1 MTRPTPPSGPSTV
14 NADPT
19 TVNAD
24 PATVNADPAA
34 GSRASDNDVKRD
46 NAVISHPDPAIA
58 AVETAADEA
67 VEPTPSLV
75 RRVLG
80 SSSIWTFGILG
91 VFVLVFS
98 IVEPEKFPTAFN
110 TNNILA
116 NAAIL
121 LVIAVGMTFVIITSG
136 IDLSVGSV
144 LVLSAVISVKAMD
157 AVGESGTSVILVGL
171 AAALAVG
178 IVAGVVNGALVAYAK
193 VPALI
198 VTLGSLGAG
207 LGLARILSGGI
218 DLRTAALTDIGYG
231 EVFGIKYL
239 VLIAIGVVVIG
250 AFVLHLTRFGRYT
263 YAIGSNDEAAR
274 RSGVNVRLHLV
285 KVYALSGVLAG
296 LAGFLSLAKFGTT
309 GIGGHSADN
318 LNAIAAVVLG
328 GTSLFGGIGTII
340 GTVIGVFIP
349 AVLENGF
356 VILGIQPFWQQVAV
370 GVVLV
375 AAVWFDQ
382 YKRRSKNRS

>member
-1 MTRPTPPSGPSTV
+1 MTRPTTPGTE
-14 NADPT
+14 
-19 TVNAD
+19 
-24 PATVNADPAA
+24 PAA
-34 GSRASDNDVKRD
+34 TAQSD
-46 NAVISHPDPAIA
+46 NAVISHADPTVA
-58 AVETAADEA
+58 AAERAADEV
-67 VEPTPSLV
+67 VERPPSLLGK
-75 RRVLG
+75 VLG
-80 SSSIWTFGILG
+80 SSSIWTAGILA
-91 VFVLVFS
+91 VFLVVFS
-98 IVEPEKFPTAFN
+98 ILEPDTFPTSFN
-110 TNNILA
+110 AGNVLA

-144 LVLSAVISVKAMD
+144 LVLAAVCSVKAMEK
-157 AVGESGTSVILVGL
+157 VGESGTAVILAGL
-171 AAALAVG
+171 GAAVALG
-178 IVAGVVNGALVAYAK
+178 LVAGVVNGALVAFAR

-198 VTLGSLGAG
+198 VTLGTLGAG

-218 DLRTAALTDIGYG
+218 DLRTAVLTDIGYG

-239 VLIAIGVVVIG
+239 VLIALAVVVVG
-250 AFVLHLTRFGRYT
+250 AFLLHLTRFGRYT
-263 YAIGSNDEAAR
+263 YAIGSNEEAAR

-285 KVYALSGVLAG
+285 KVYGLSGLLAG

-309 GIGGHSADN
+309 GIGGHSTDN

-356 VILGIQPFWQQVAV
+356 VILQIQPFWQQVAV
-370 GVVLV
+370 GAVLV

-382 YKRRSKNRS
+382 YKRRARNRS

>member
-1 MTRPTPPSGPSTV
+1 V
-14 NADPT
+14 
-19 TVNAD
+19 
-24 PATVNADPAA
+24 
-34 GSRASDNDVKRD
+34 D
-46 NAVISHPDPAIA
+46 NAVITHPDPKIA
-58 AVETAADEA
+58 AVERVADET
-67 VEPTPSLV
+67 VEKPPSVLA
-75 RRVLG
+75 RILG
-80 SSSIWTFGILG
+80 SSSIWTAGILA
-91 VFVLVFS
+91 VFLVVFS
-98 IVEPEKFPTAFN
+98 VLKPEEFATRFN
-110 TNNILA
+110 VNNLLS

-121 LVIAVGMTFVIITSG
+121 LVISVGMTFVIITSG

-144 LVLSAVISVKAMD
+144 LVLAAVVSVKAME
-157 AVGESGTSVILVGL
+157 AVGGEGTAVVLAGL
-171 AAALAVG
+171 GAALAVG
-178 IVAGVVNGALVAYAK
+178 IVAGAVNGSLVAFAK

-218 DLRTAALTDIGYG
+218 DLRTAALVDIGFG
-231 EVFGIKYL
+231 DLWGIKYL
-239 VLIAIGVVVIG
+239 VLIALAVVLVG
-250 AFVLHLTRFGRYT
+250 AFLLHVTRFGRYT

-285 KVYALSGVLAG
+285 KVYALSGFLAG
-296 LAGFLSLAKFGTT
+296 LAGFMSLAKFSTT
-309 GIGGHSADN
+309 GIGGHSSDN

-370 GVVLV
+370 GAVLV

-382 YKRRSKNRS
+382 YKRRSRNRS

>member
-1 MTRPTPPSGPSTV
+1 MTRPTTPSTGRG
-14 NADPT
+14 
-19 TVNAD
+19 
-24 PATVNADPAA
+24 PAGDEKA
-34 GSRASDNDVKRD
+34 D
-46 NAVISHPDPAIA
+46 NAVIPHADPAVVA
-58 AVETAADEA
+58 AERGVDETVDA
-67 VEPTPSLV
+67 TPSLIG
-75 RRVLG
+75 RVLG
-80 SSSIWTFGILG
+80 SSSIWTFGVLAI
-91 VFVLVFS
+91 FVIVFS
-98 IVEPEKFPTAFN
+98 ILEPDTFPTSFN
-110 TNNILA
+110 AGNILA

-144 LVLSAVISVKAMD
+144 LVLAAVCSVKAME
-157 AVGESGTSVILVGL
+157 AVGEPNESSAKVIFAGL
-171 AAALAVG
+171 AAAVLLG
-178 IVAGVVNGALVAYAK
+178 LVAGMVNGALVAYAK

-198 VTLGSLGAG
+198 VTLGTLGAG
-207 LGLARILSGGI
+207 LGLARIVSGGI

-231 EVFGIKYL
+231 SAFGIKYL
-239 VLIAIGVVVIG
+239 VLIAIGVVIVG
-250 AFVLHLTRFGRYT
+250 AFLLHLTRFGRYT
-263 YAIGSNDEAAR
+263 YAIGSNQEAAR
-274 RSGVNVRLHLV
+274 RAGVDFRLHLV
-285 KVYALSGVLAG
+285 KVYALSGLLAG
-296 LAGFLSLAKFGTT
+296 FAGFLSLAKYGTT
-309 GIGGHSADN
+309 GIGGHSSDN

-370 GVVLV
+370 GAVLI